1 MFSKEFRI
9 RFIPHW
15 YESGLLEWTRFVG
28 NFLMK
33 SFAYRKC
40 WFINFGMFCR
50 NPALFRYFRVP
61 ALSLWCPVNK
71 RPVSMSVQHPLQATL
86 VITGYSLHSCLLI
99 TLPFPLKMWSD
110 FVIMLLR
117 TQHLQWNPFQ
127 FISANRLKSKQLPL
141 PFSTSVLKT
150 GESLDEEI
158 HLPTLYRHAPV
169 LCSGRSTGSTQ
180 TMGLNFWWAQLR
192 IL

>member
-1 MFSKEFRI
+1 MNKVCWEFYDEKFCLQKVLVHQLWHVLQESCSLQVFQGTCTFSLMSCEQETCVHVCATPPPGHTGDYR
-9 RFIPHW
+9 
-15 YESGLLEWTRFVG
+15 LL
-28 NFLMK
+28 
-33 SFAYRKC
+33 
-40 WFINFGMFCR
+40 
-50 NPALFRYFRVP
+50 
-61 ALSLWCPVNK
+61 
-71 RPVSMSVQHPLQATL
+71 
-86 VITGYSLHSCLLI
+86 SLHSCLLI

-127 FISANRLKSKQLPL
+127 FISASRLKSKQLPL